1 VSRRRAV
8 SPPNPH
14 PSGVRAPAV
23 PADLVPRHVA
33 VVMDGNGRWAKARG
47 LPRTEGHKA
56 GEAALF
62 DLVEGAIEIGVKYV
76 SAYAFSTEN
85 WKRPK
90 LEVEFLMK
98 LLEKYLK
105 SERSTYLDNNIRFE
119 PIGDLSLFSKSLRN
133 VIDDVRKSTEGCS
146 ALTQCLALNYGGR
159 DEIVR
164 AANASSK
171 GGEITVES
179 LNNALDCTH
188 DVDLLIRTGGD
199 QRLSNFL
206 LWQAAYAELFFTKTL
221 WPEFGIEELESII
234 KKFKT
239 VERRFGGLN

>member
-1 VSRRRAV
+1 MS
-8 SPPNPH
+8 NQ
-14 PSGVRAPAV
+14 
-23 PADLVPRHVA
+23 PRHIA
-33 VVMDGNGRWAKARG
+33 IIMDGNGRWAEAQGKNRTYGHERG
-47 LPRTEGHKA
+47 AEIVRSITTYC
-56 GEAALF
+56 GEHS
-62 DLVEGAIEIGVKYV
+62 EIDRLTL
-76 SAYAFSTEN
+76 YAFSTEN

-133 VIDDVRKSTEGCS
+133 VIDDVQRSTEGCN

-164 AANASSK
+164 AVNKLSSHAMP
-171 GGEITVES
+171 ITVDS
-179 LNNALDCTH
+179 LNSALDCTH

-221 WPEFGIEELESII
+221 WPEFNTDELESII